1 MDYSM
6 AELAMLRAKVYPPNS
21 CCVSKSYAHSPNS
34 KISKGIRKEEILNLF
49 REVNF
54 FCKEPDNK

>member
-6 AELAMLRAKVYPPNS
+6 AELAMLRAKVHPLNS
-21 CCVSKSYAHSPNS
+21 CCVSKSYAHSPDS
-34 KISKGIRKEEILNLF
+34 KGSKGIRKEETLNLF

-54 FCKEPDNK
+54 SCKEPNSK